1 MSVMEV
7 ESLLQ
12 DAFIQ
17 LETLRNLLNQAF
29 ADGYQEKE
37 VVQNITDRIN
47 LLSGDLNTNYDFNSK
62 EEWVCAGNQI

>member
-12 DAFIQ
+12 DAFTQ
-17 LETLRNLLNQAF
+17 LETLRNLLDQAF

-37 VVQNITDRIN
+37 IVQNITDRIN

-62 EEWVCAGNQI
+62 EE

>member
-47 LLSGDLNTNYDFNSK
+47 LLSGDLDMNYDFNSK
-62 EEWVCAGNQI
+62 EE